1 MSESRLGWHPE
12 GSRTDQV
19 ETKLSV
25 VYEHLTLEALA
36 ADGEGNTSVSSHMAL
51 AL

>member
-1 MSESRLGWHPE
+1 MDWHPE

-19 ETKLSV
+19 ETKLSI
-25 VYEHLTLEALA
+25 VYEQPKLEALA
-36 ADGEGNTSVSSHMAL
+36 VDGEGDVSVSSHMTL